1 MTQMLDRHSH
11 STPDAGANGAGPSHT
26 RIAIVGSGFGGLGT
40 AIKLREQGIDDFV
53 ILERH
58 GDVGGTWHANTYPGC
73 QCDIP
78 SHLYSFSFAPN
89 PEWSRTYATQPEI
102 WRYLRDVAERYDLL
116 ERIRFDCA
124 LEGADWDEDANVWR
138 LDTAQ
143 GPLTAEIVIA
153 APGGLSE
160 PSLPD
165 VEGLDGFTGKILHTA
180 QWDGDYDFRGKR
192 IAVVGTGASA
202 IQAVPQL
209 QQQAEQLTL
218 FQRTPPWIVPHRDRP
233 ISERERRLYRRFP
246 ALQRI
251 VRGAVYWRNE
261 LLVPALVFR
270 PRLLRIVER
279 VARGHIA
286 SQVTDPALREKLTPD
301 YTIGCKRILP
311 SNLWY
316 PALQQPNVDVAF
328 GGLRELRGN
337 SVVLPDGEEREVDA
351 IVFATGF
358 YVTEF
363 PLGTKIR
370 GRDGKSLTETWGGS
384 PQAYRGTAATGF
396 PNLFWITGPNT
407 GLGHNSIVFMIESQ
421 LPYLMDAIRTMDR
434 SGANRIEVRAEAQ
447 RAYNDR
453 LQRRLPQSVWNS
465 GGCQSWYIDAN
476 GNNTTIWPDF
486 TWRFRQENRRF
497 DAASYELTS
506 RTRLPDA
513 VTA

>member
-1 MTQMLDRHSH
+1 MLGPRRH
-11 STPDAGANGAGPSHT
+11 
-26 RIAIVGSGFGGLGT
+26 
-40 AIKLREQGIDDFV
+40 
-53 ILERH
+53 
-58 GDVGGTWHANTYPGC
+58 
-73 QCDIP
+73 
-78 SHLYSFSFAPN
+78 
-89 PEWSRTYATQPEI
+89 
-102 WRYLRDVAERYDLL
+102 
-116 ERIRFDCA
+116 
-124 LEGADWDEDANVWR
+124 
-138 LDTAQ
+138 
-143 GPLTAEIVIA
+143 
-153 APGGLSE
+153 
-160 PSLPD
+160 
-165 VEGLDGFTGKILHTA
+165 
-180 QWDGDYDFRGKR
+180 
-192 IAVVGTGASA
+192 
-202 IQAVPQL
+202 
-209 QQQAEQLTL
+209 
-218 FQRTPPWIVPHRDRP
+218 
-233 ISERERRLYRRFP
+233 RLYRRFP